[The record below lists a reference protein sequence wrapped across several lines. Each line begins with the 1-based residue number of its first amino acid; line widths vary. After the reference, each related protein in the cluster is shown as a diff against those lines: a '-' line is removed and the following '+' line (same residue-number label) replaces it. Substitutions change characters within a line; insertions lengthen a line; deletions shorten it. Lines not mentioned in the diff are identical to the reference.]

1 MTDAE
6 IAFIIGVDAALKAKQ
21 SEDQNSQSRAMNAGF
36 QSKIGGM

>member
-1 MTDAE
+1 MPDSE
-6 IAFIIGVDAALKAKQ
+6 IAFIIGVDSALKAKQ